1 VINAILSLVR
11 ALPLIANILQMAKD
25 LWDKWQISKIRA
37 HYERKKSVRDEIIF
51 KMEAIRLKEPFDD
64 KEYARLT
71 RDLAIIDSI
80 Y

>member
-1 VINAILSLVR
+1 MIQAIIALVK
-11 ALPLIANILQMAKD
+11 ALPLIANILQLAKD
-25 LWDKWQISKIRA
+25 MWDKWQISKIRA
-37 HYERKKSVRDEIIF
+37 HYEKKKTARDAIIL
-51 KMEAIRLKEPFDD
+51 KMEAVQRKEPFDD